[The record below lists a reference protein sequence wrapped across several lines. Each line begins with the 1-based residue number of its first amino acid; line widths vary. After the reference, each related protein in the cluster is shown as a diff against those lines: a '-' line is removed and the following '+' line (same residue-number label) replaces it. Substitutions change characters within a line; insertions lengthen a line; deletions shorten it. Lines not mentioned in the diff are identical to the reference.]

1 MFMPTK
7 TTSKGSGSPKKKAAA
22 SKTAKKAAPKGKAI
36 PVTRKPGNLA
46 SRMPGE
52 QHPGQTSPESKLHDR
67 PGSQPER
74 ERHQHPGSTTPK
86 RGAGRTDKGA
96 TKR

>member
-1 MFMPTK
+1 MPTK

-22 SKTAKKAAPKGKAI
+22 SKTAKKAAPKGEAI
-36 PVTRKPGNLA
+36 PASRKPGNLA
-46 SRMPGE
+46 ARMPGE
-52 QHPGQTSPESKLHDR
+52 QHPGQTSLDTKLHDR

-86 RGAGRTDKGA
+86 RGSGRSNKSA
-96 TKR
+96 TVR

>member
-1 MFMPTK
+1 MSMPTK

-36 PVTRKPGNLA
+36 PVTRKPGNLD

-52 QHPGQTSPESKLHDR
+52 QHPGQTSPETKLHDR

-74 ERHQHPGSTTPK
+74 ERHQHPGNTTPK
-86 RGAGRTDKGA
+86 RGPGRSNKSA
-96 TKR
+96 TAR